1 MEAFWRRCAERSGKE
16 AGRSESQDNYLGK
29 KEGEKNVY
37 FTVSWGEL
45 VSVSAHVHMCLY
57 PLLESK
63 GDADLG
69 QLQQEPKTAPRKQ
82 TIAPGKP
89 TLFSWWC
96 ASWTTHLPVLP
107 GCQPVVCFWSLWEAL
122 FPTFSVPFLPR
133 FPRSCPN
140 APGSHVDLLAPSP
153 AGQKGGIWGGW
164 KKCSLQ

>member
-16 AGRSESQDNYLGK
+16 TGRSESQDNYLGK

-45 VSVSAHVHMCLY
+45 VGVGAHVHMCLY

-69 QLQQEPKTAPRKQ
+69 QLQLKTAPRKQ

-133 FPRSCPN
+133 FPWSCPN
-140 APGSHVDLLAPSP
+140 APGSHVDLSAPSP
-153 AGQKGGIWGGW
+153 AGQKGGIWVGW